1 MRRARVAVAA
11 VAAALA
17 VLTAGCDSGGGKA
30 KSADATASPGAL
42 QGSGAGSAAVP
53 AATVAITPAD
63 GGKVALGQP
72 VSVAVTG
79 GKVGSVTVTADDGS
93 TVAGAADADPAR
105 WRTTGAL
112 HIGTHYT
119 VVATGVDASGHE
131 VRQTSAFTTAGTD
144 KKLDWTMNVAESGR
158 HEYGVGMPVSIM
170 FKQTVT
176 DRAAVERALTVSTEP
191 KVEGSW
197 SWVKD
202 INQPDGR
209 RIDFRPRE
217 YWKPGTKVTV
227 KAALNGVAAG
237 DGRYGARDA
246 EWTFTVARKL
256 TATVDLKTHQMTV
269 DDGNAPATIPVTGG
283 APATP
288 TWGGTMVVMDK
299 NPHLLMDSRTVG
311 FADAYKDYYDWAV
324 HLTTSGTYLHENHR
338 ADTEAGH
345 NNVTHG
351 CVGLSTNGTAEAFY
365 NRVIPGDVVT
375 VVNTAEKTVA
385 TGNGYGDWNV
395 DWDKWLAGSAAK

>member
-119 VVATGVDASGHE
+119 DVATGVDASGHE

-209 RIDFRPRE
+209 RID
-217 YWKPGTKVTV
+217 
-227 KAALNGVAAG
+227 
-237 DGRYGARDA
+237 
-246 EWTFTVARKL
+246 
-256 TATVDLKTHQMTV
+256 
-269 DDGNAPATIPVTGG
+269 
-283 APATP
+283 
-288 TWGGTMVVMDK
+288 
-299 NPHLLMDSRTVG
+299 
-311 FADAYKDYYDWAV
+311 
-324 HLTTSGTYLHENHR
+324 
-338 ADTEAGH
+338 
-345 NNVTHG
+345 
-351 CVGLSTNGTAEAFY
+351 
-365 NRVIPGDVVT
+365 
-375 VVNTAEKTVA
+375 
-385 TGNGYGDWNV
+385 
-395 DWDKWLAGSAAK
+395 